1 MTTLLAYSS
10 YSSSDDMGT
19 LLSIVQG
26 ILAIVYLIL
35 PWIFLGEIKKIR
47 RLIDEN
53 NTQRRFEA
61 SKILKGIGEATSI
74 LSGSTSEEQ
83 E

>member
-1 MTTLLAYSS
+1 MDTIITIA
-10 YSSSDDMGT
+10 GGI
-19 LLSIVQG
+19 LSI
-26 ILAIVYLIL
+26 IYLIIPFIIIGKL
-35 PWIFLGEIKKIR
+35 SRIARAIE
-47 RLIDEN
+47 EN